1 MRSLIARRKHV
12 ALTQSIAAFY
22 DPNMPTRDA
31 VMLWRKALRRADKET
46 KKLLLSMVRQVRER
60 KTDGASRIRDAVS
73 DSSRC
78 AARAAPDLS
87 ALGQ

>member
-12 ALTQSIAAFY
+12 ALTQAIAAFY

-46 KKLLLSMVRQVRER
+46 KKLLLSMVRQV
-60 KTDGASRIRDAVS
+60 
-73 DSSRC
+73 
-78 AARAAPDLS
+78 
-87 ALGQ
+87 

>member
-12 ALTQSIAAFY
+12 GLTQAIAAFY

-46 KKLLLSMVRQVRER
+46 KKLLLSMLQQVREG
-60 KTDGASRIRDAVS
+60 KTD
-73 DSSRC
+73 
-78 AARAAPDLS
+78 RAP
-87 ALGQ
+87 

>member
-12 ALTQSIAAFY
+12 GLTQAIAAFY

-46 KKLLLSMVRQVRER
+46 KKLLLSMLRQVREG
-60 KTDGASRIRDAVS
+60 KTDGA
-73 DSSRC
+73 
-78 AARAAPDLS
+78 P
-87 ALGQ
+87 